1 MALNYVNCLPNQPVY
16 KPQVSPNQSAA
27 GDLSTN
33 GRPGREAAQFP
44 PTNIATVE
52 LLTVVTSFLAP
63 TPTPPE
69 LRQIRP
75 LWLKLKYFTQFMNKN
90 NLITRYDSQVL
101 NHFSARDL

>member
-1 MALNYVNCLPNQPVY
+1 MVIMLLGWLFRGHRNTNRCHLFP
-16 KPQVSPNQSAA
+16 
-27 GDLSTN
+27 LSTN

-90 NLITRYDSQVL
+90 NLITRYNSQVL